1 MKRDIELERKILL
14 AIEEKY
20 RAGEGSIFNVSVEDY
35 SMPIIAEHCKLL
47 YQQHLID
54 GYNASFADN
63 KIYSFSVQNLTAAGY
78 DYLELIRNEDI
89 WEKTKK
95 EVEEKKL
102 PKTIE
107 FLAKIAGIFTGN
119 VISEMNQ

>member
-14 AIEEKY
+14 AIEEQY
-20 RAGEGSIFNVSVEDY
+20 QAGNGSIFNVSVEGY
-35 SMPIIAEHCKLL
+35 SMPVIAEHCKLL
-47 YQQHLID
+47 YQQDLI
-54 GYNASFADN
+54 GRYKATSANNQIF
-63 KIYSFSVQNLTAAGY
+63 SFSVQNMTAAGY
-78 DYLELIRNEDI
+78 DYLELIRNDDV

-95 EVEEKKL
+95 EVEKKKL

>member
-1 MKRDIELERKILL
+1 MKRDIELERKVLF

-20 RAGEGSIFNVSVEDY
+20 QAGDGSIFNVSVEGY
-35 SMPIIAEHCKLL
+35 SMPIVAEHCKLL
-47 YQQHLID
+47 YQQDLIG
-54 GYNASFADN
+54 GYNPSFADN
-63 KIYSFSVQNLTAAGY
+63 HIFSFSVQNMTAAGY
-78 DYLELIRNEDI
+78 DYLELIRNDDV

-95 EVEEKKL
+95 KVEEKEL

-107 FLAKIAGIFTGN
+107 VLARIAGIFIGN